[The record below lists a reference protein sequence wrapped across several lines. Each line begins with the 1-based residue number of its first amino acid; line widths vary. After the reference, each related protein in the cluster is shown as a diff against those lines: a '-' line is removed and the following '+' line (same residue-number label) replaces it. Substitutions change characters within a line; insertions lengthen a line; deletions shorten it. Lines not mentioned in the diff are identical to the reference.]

1 MAPMTPAQIS
11 ARLDRILWKVEKP
24 ARYTGGEWNS
34 ITKDWDNTPVR
45 IALTFPDTYELGM
58 SNLGLMLLYDIV
70 NRQPDMLAERAYAPW
85 IDMEAAMR
93 REGIPLF
100 SLENRRPLSE
110 FDIIGFGLPYE
121 QLFTNVLNCLDLAGI
136 PLRSS
141 QRGSNHP
148 LIIAGGSA
156 STNPEPMWPFID
168 AFLLGEG
175 EEAILEIAHVVQ
187 AWKEDLSQRSSHPQ
201 ARTEHESMRSSHPQ
215 VRTDAA
221 PGDAALLVGG
231 DAQVRTDAAPGGAAL
246 LVGGDAQ
253 VSGTQAPSSR
263 NDLLRR
269 LAYIPGVYVPSFY
282 EAEYHAD
289 GTLAATR
296 PRTAYADVAP
306 PVVVKR
312 IVTTLPPP
320 TTDFIVPYIDV
331 VHNRAAIEIQRG
343 CTRGCRFCHAGMAY
357 RPVRERPVQEVLDAV
372 DRMIGSCGFEEVSFL
387 SLSSSDYTYIGDLVR
402 SVVEKHGSDKLS
414 IGLPSLRIESFS
426 VDLMNLL
433 EKGRRRSGFTFAP
446 EAATDRLRDVINKP
460 IATDDLLR
468 TAEEV
473 YSRGW
478 TTIKMYFMIGHPTQT
493 DEDVEAIADLAW
505 EVMKV
510 GRRTIGKKAKVRI
523 GVSTLVPKPH
533 TPFQWVPLED
543 EATIRRQIAHLQD
556 RLRGPGFHFNWNNP
570 RETLMEAYLSR
581 GDRRLAG
588 VIERAWQLGARFDAW
603 GDQFRDDAWMQAF
616 TEAGLD
622 PDWYA
627 RRARPVDEVMPW
639 DHLSLGLKK
648 DFLVQEYQ
656 HSLVGAVVDD
666 CRDHCF
672 SCGILGQFKTQRRG
686 TPEDAWGCPALGKSA
701 THNQPVDVTPIPLY
715 VNDTMSPDLA
725 PLFGPRV
732 PQLAGGTVGQRLDA
746 RIAVHE

>member
-1 MAPMTPAQIS
+1 
-11 ARLDRILWKVEKP
+11 
-24 ARYTGGEWNS
+24 
-34 ITKDWDNTPVR
+34 
-45 IALTFPDTYELGM
+45 
-58 SNLGLMLLYDIV
+58 MLLYDIV

-85 IDMEAAMR
+85 VDMEAAMR
-93 REGIPLF
+93 REGMPLF

-110 FDIIGFGLPYE
+110 FDIVGFGLPYE

-141 QRGSNHP
+141 QRDADDP

-175 EEAILEIAHVVQ
+175 EEAILEIARVVQ
-187 AWKEDLSQRSSHPQ
+187 AWKQDFRSLQDFGSLTR
-201 ARTEHESMRSSHPQ
+201 A
-215 VRTDAA
+215 
-221 PGDAALLVGG
+221 
-231 DAQVRTDAAPGGAAL
+231 
-246 LVGGDAQ
+246 
-253 VSGTQAPSSR
+253 
-263 NDLLRR
+263 DLLRR
-269 LAYIPGVYVPSFY
+269 LARVPGVYVPSFY

-289 GTLAATR
+289 GALAATR
-296 PRTAYADVAP
+296 PRAEYADVAP
-306 PVVVKR
+306 PAVVKR

-357 RPVRERPVQEVLDAV
+357 RPVRERPVQEVIDAV

-387 SLSSSDYTYIGDLVR
+387 SLSSSDYSYIGDLVR
-402 SVVEKHGSDKLS
+402 SVVEKHGTDKLS

-460 IATDDLLR
+460 IATDDLLH

-493 DEDVEAIADLAW
+493 DEDVAGIADLAW

-543 EATIRRQIAHLQD
+543 EATIRRQIAYLQD

-581 GDRRLAG
+581 GDRRLAD
-588 VIERAWQLGARFDAW
+588 VIERAWQLGAKFDAW
-603 GDQFRDDAWMQAF
+603 GDQFRDDVWMQAF
-616 TEAGLD
+616 AEHGLD

-627 RRARPVDEVMPW
+627 RRARTVDEAMPW

-686 TPEDAWGCPALGKSA
+686 TPEDAWGCPALGKGA
-701 THNQPVDVTPIPLY
+701 THNQPVDITPIPLY
-715 VNDTMSPDLA
+715 VNEGMSPDLA
-725 PLFGPRV
+725 PLYGPRV
-732 PQLAGGTVGQRLDA
+732 AQLAGSTVGRRLEA
-746 RIAVHE
+746 ETRVAVHE